1 MFLGGIEEEHQ
12 PKTGPSKPAITC
24 SKLTIDTLELGVKH
38 VQYVWI
44 YFTPCSCVSIVNFEQ
59 INAGW
64 DYTTSMASYIFH
76 KPNKMTRKE
85 INLNILMFTLL
96 SVLFTKSLVSL
107 AETIFCKNRH
117 RYSHVFGDFPK
128 FWKELLK
135 QSRGLETWVI
145 VGDIFKTMS
154 KCSNSFGVNNNVGK
168 EEGIVKQL
176 R

>member
-1 MFLGGIEEEHQ
+1 MTFHTSHPVRGYFRANIPFLYSLKTLGNQWLSNGCLMFLGGIEEEHQ

-96 SVLFTKSLVSL
+96 SVLFTKSLVSYENL
-107 AETIFCKNRH
+107 QKLYFVKIDTNIHMFLEIF
-117 RYSHVFGDFPK
+117 P
-128 FWKELLK
+128 
-135 QSRGLETWVI
+135 
-145 VGDIFKTMS
+145 
-154 KCSNSFGVNNNVGK
+154 SFGK
-168 EEGIVKQL
+168 SC
-176 R
+176 

>member
-96 SVLFTKSLVSL
+96 SVLFTKSLVSYENL
-107 AETIFCKNRH
+107 QKLYFVKIDTNIHMFLEIF
-117 RYSHVFGDFPK
+117 P
-128 FWKELLK
+128 
-135 QSRGLETWVI
+135 
-145 VGDIFKTMS
+145 
-154 KCSNSFGVNNNVGK
+154 SFGK
-168 EEGIVKQL
+168 SC
-176 R
+176 